1 VKASIPLWALLL
13 LALLVAGGYT
23 LWRQQMQINGLRSAV
38 HYGDPIDVLQIG
50 DVQVITRAKAPT
62 K

>member
-1 VKASIPLWALLL
+1 MKASVPLWALLL

-23 LWRQQMQINGLRSAV
+23 LWRQQQQINALRTAV
-38 HYGDPIDVLQIG
+38 HYGDPIDVLQVG
-50 DVQVITRAKAPT
+50 DVQVITRKDTTT